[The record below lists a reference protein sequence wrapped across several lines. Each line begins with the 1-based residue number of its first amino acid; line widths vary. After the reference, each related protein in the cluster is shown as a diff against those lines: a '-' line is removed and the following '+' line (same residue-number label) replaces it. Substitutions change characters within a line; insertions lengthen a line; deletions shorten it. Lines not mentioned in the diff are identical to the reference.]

1 MQMDN
6 PEIKFYRFLNAK
18 LNLSEEDAETFI
30 ALQKEI
36 QADKLATKGDLAEV
50 NRDLSGQISHV
61 EKDLSGK
68 ITAVKAELNIK
79 IAQTKTA
86 LTWRMFIFWLGQV
99 AATLAIVRYA
109 MS

>member
-36 QADKLATKGDLAEV
+36 QADKLATKGDLAEG
-50 NRDLSGQISHV
+50 NRDLSGQIT
-61 EKDLSGK
+61 D
-68 ITAVKAELNIK
+68 VKALLDVK
-79 IAQTKTA
+79 IAQAKTA